1 MYWFAA
7 NYAIGVC
14 GLASFIKTAGS
25 GTQRVCRGR
34 EGDENQLAEL
44 KYYLKID
51 KKCIGLMVG
60 SSLYAVTHFKCK
72 A

>member
-14 GLASFIKTAGS
+14 GLATFIKTAGS

-34 EGDENQLAEL
+34 EQDENQLAAL
-44 KYYLKID
+44 KYDLQID
-51 KKCIGLMVG
+51 KENV
-60 SSLYAVTHFKCK
+60 
-72 A
+72 